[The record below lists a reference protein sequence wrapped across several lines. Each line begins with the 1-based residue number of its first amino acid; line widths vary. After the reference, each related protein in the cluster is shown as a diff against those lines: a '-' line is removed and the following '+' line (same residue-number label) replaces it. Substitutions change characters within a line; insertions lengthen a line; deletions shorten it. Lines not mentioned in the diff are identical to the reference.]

1 MATDVRCRT
10 PSVAEHC
17 RPGYTLGTV
26 LAAVAAFAA
35 VAAEVVAVDAEI
47 HRVDFQGIDIVAR
60 CVGRRRPD
68 PRRVAYTFPAGRAYR
83 RYRVRRRRVPCRGPF
98 LCLEVGIAAV
108 GSAGASNFA
117 GVEVVLATAAFDF
130 PD

>member
-10 PSVAEHC
+10 PPVAEHC

-83 RYRVRRRRVPCRGPF
+83 RCRVRRR
-98 LCLEVGIAAV
+98 
-108 GSAGASNFA
+108 
-117 GVEVVLATAAFDF
+117 EVVFLSGPPTIAKYTPNFF
-130 PD
+130 TILVSIIN